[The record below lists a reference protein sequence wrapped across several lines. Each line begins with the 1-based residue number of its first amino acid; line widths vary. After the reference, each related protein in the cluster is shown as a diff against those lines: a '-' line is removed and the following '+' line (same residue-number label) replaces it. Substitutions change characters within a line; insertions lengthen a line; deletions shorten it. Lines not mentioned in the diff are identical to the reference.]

1 MQCSAPLSGSEL
13 DEIAANIGDHIESLA
28 VRLNMFDMYRDILHN
43 SNIRMKKLWFLSTW
57 NSVAGNRSVLAE
69 KLFDIG
75 LSKLAEK

>member
-28 VRLNMFDMYRDILHN
+28 VRLNMFDMYRDMLHN